1 MQEAGPTQG
10 LKHVEYPSDD
20 EWAAAVAAHQTR
32 VFVCW
37 VAEGRGRISFSWDA
51 VAKGVTDNLSV
62 KVLSS
67 EDSLF
72 MNFARAEEYLTTSSC
87 RTVESFT
94 GCPRITTK
102 HLQPETTG
110 TPGVPFNF

>member
-1 MQEAGPTQG
+1 MSSIHLTTNGRQQSLRIKQG
-10 LKHVEYPSDD
+10 YL
-20 EWAAAVAAHQTR
+20 A
-32 VFVCW
+32 VCW

-72 MNFARAEEYLTTSSC
+72 MNFARDEEYLTTSSC

-102 HLQPETTG
+102 NLQPETTG